1 MSYMSEWL
9 GWTARK
15 TSDGEIIARMHVDP
29 FFRRWFEK
37 RRAAQVANRRP
48 EGASASDPGRSQQ
61 RPAARPG
68 S

>member
-1 MSYMSEWL
+1 MSYMTEWL

-37 RRAAQVANRRP
+37 RRADLIANRRRAPSRPP
-48 EGASASDPGRSQQ
+48 EAGRTAERIDPATRS
-61 RPAARPG
+61 
-68 S
+68 

>member
-1 MSYMSEWL
+1 MSYMTEWL

-37 RRAAQVANRRP
+37 RRAAQVSDRRSAP
-48 EGASASDPGRSQQ
+48 GPTPASD
-61 RPAARPG
+61 AATRRGDGQSHP
-68 S
+68 

>member
-1 MSYMSEWL
+1 MSYMTEWL

-37 RRAAQVANRRP
+37 RRADQFANRQRAATAP
-48 EGASASDPGRSQQ
+48 RDAGASAERAGAENGR
-61 RPAARPG
+61 
-68 S
+68 

>member
-1 MSYMSEWL
+1 MSYMTEWL

-37 RRAAQVANRRP
+37 RRAAQLANRRP
-48 EGASASDPGRSQQ
+48 ATGPAPASQRATEPGEGGT
-61 RPAARPG
+61 RP
-68 S
+68 